1 MKDPFNLYQ
10 RIRRTSD
17 QFLRRKRR
25 ASAEEGKTCTIKEE
39 VEERPSQI
47 QNGQGGADVFRLSE
61 AIPADATKENAEDGN
76 GGDDGNVEKLLTKKQ
91 MREVRELFSLFD
103 LNGDGSINKKEL
115 TIVMKSLGGHPT
127 DEMVNKIMVDYDD
140 DGNEIIDFDEF
151 MKMII
156 KYNQDLQNDPVK
168 ELRNAL
174 GVFDKEKT
182 GNFDRDTVSRM
193 LSLGAEP
200 VDGAEIEQF
209 LNFMKISETTA
220 TQTDTLINTFLTPVK
235 AK

>member
-1 MKDPFNLYQ
+1 
-10 RIRRTSD
+10 
-17 QFLRRKRR
+17 
-25 ASAEEGKTCTIKEE
+25 
-39 VEERPSQI
+39 
-47 QNGQGGADVFRLSE
+47 
-61 AIPADATKENAEDGN
+61 
-76 GGDDGNVEKLLTKKQ
+76 
-91 MREVRELFSLFD
+91 
-103 LNGDGSINKKEL
+103 
-115 TIVMKSLGGHPT
+115 MKSLGGHPT

-174 GVFDKEKT
+174 GCIQLTSNIIIIVILRVFDKEKT
-182 GNFDRDTVSRM
+182 GNFDRETVSRM
-193 LSLGAEP
+193 LSLGVEP

-209 LNFMKISETTA
+209 LTYMNISETKA
-220 TQTDTLINTFLTPVK
+220 TQMDTLINTFLTPVK